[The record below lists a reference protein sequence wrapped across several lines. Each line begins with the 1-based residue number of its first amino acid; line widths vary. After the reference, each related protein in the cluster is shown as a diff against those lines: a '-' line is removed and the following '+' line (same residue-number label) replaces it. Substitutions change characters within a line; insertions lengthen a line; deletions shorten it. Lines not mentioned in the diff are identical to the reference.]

1 MAAPVPE
8 KERRGGWMVTYRAFC
23 WSVIRALK
31 RRLGDSACPEGR
43 IGTAG
48 FEIQR
53 PPCGAV
59 VLSALTRTTNRI
71 GAHRKLW
78 NAQGPAFATTLRLDR
93 PAYFISC
100 RARTSC

>member
-1 MAAPVPE
+1 MQGTIRVRLMPKKSGSTTGCCKVGGVMAAPVPE

-71 GAHRKLW
+71 GAH
-78 NAQGPAFATTLRLDR
+78 
-93 PAYFISC
+93 
-100 RARTSC
+100 